1 MPRDGVF
8 RRLVIGAT
16 VLWMAAFGLVP
27 NLLVVGASFC
37 QPSSQDFLQLPWTL
51 DNYRSLLDGIHAEIF
66 LSSLWLAAAVT
77 LLCLGFAYPFAAY
90 VARLPVGVRQIL
102 LLLVVIPFWTNSLVR
117 TYALTVLLNTSGL
130 VNRMLLALGL
140 VEEPLRLM
148 YTQGAVIVGLVYT
161 LLPFMILPLYAALAR
176 LDQRF
181 EEAARDL
188 GASRWRVLWH
198 VKIPLVLPGIISGC
212 MLVFLPG
219 LGMFYVADVLGGARS
234 MLVGN
239 FIRDQFLLTRHWPL
253 GAAASTVLTCIM
265 LILLGIYWWSLY
277 RVHEVEKDS

>member
-1 MPRDGVF
+1 
-8 RRLVIGAT
+8 
-16 VLWMAAFGLVP
+16 MAAFGLVP

-37 QPSSQDFLQLPWTL
+37 QPSPQDFLQLPWTL
-51 DNYRSLLDGIHAEIF
+51 DNYRAILDGAHAEIF

-77 LLCLGFAYPFAAY
+77 LLCLGFAYPFASY
-90 VARLPVGVRQIL
+90 LARVPVRVRQIL

-130 VNRMLLALGL
+130 VNRTLLALGL
-140 VEEPLRLM
+140 LEEPLRLM
-148 YTQGAVIVGLVYT
+148 YTQGAVILGLVYT
-161 LLPFMILPLYAALAR
+161 LLPFMILPLYAALVR

-181 EEAARDL
+181 EDAARDL

-265 LILLGIYWWSLY
+265 LILLSIYWWSLY